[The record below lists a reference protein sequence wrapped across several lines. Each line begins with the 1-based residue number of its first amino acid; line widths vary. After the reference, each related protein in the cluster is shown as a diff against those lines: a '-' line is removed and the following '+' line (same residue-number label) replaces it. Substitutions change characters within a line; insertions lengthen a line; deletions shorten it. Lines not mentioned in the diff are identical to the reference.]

1 MSKRCQPQWQRP
13 ESSDKTKLRLYN
25 SLTRDKEIFVP
36 QFGNKVLWYSCGP
49 TVYDAAHMGHARS
62 YISFDILRRVL
73 SEYFGYDVFYVM
85 NITDIDDKII
95 KRARQ
100 KYLFDEYVKKHSN
113 LTEVISDIR
122 ESLKSISLETTIAIL
137 DHLGKGEGSTAIGK
151 HFNLGESTVR
161 AIKKNEA
168 AIRKS
173 VISGTKLST
182 KFASYT
188 RDVLERTETAIAIW
202 IEEQVQRRIP
212 VSGYLIQEKALQFY
226 KSMKQSEPSTS
237 TSQAGKEFSAS
248 KGWLTGFLKRNA
260 LHNIKITGE
269 SATADEGAAKI
280 FPEELAK
287 IIEDRDYSADQ
298 VFNAYET
305 GLYWKKLPNRTYI
318 AKDEKTASGHKASK
332 DRVTLLLCS
341 NASGDRML
349 KPLLINK
356 SLRPR
361 ALKGKDLKQLP
372 VHWMANPKA
381 WMTTVIFTEW
391 FNNCFIPE
399 VEAYMK
405 EKSLDFK
412 VLLIVDNAASHP
424 QLEHPNVQLTT
435 YKFILNKLE
444 NESLTVKDVWKQFSI
459 FDCLIHVASA
469 SAQIRPRT
477 LNACWKKIWPACVT
491 DNTTTQTSTLSD
503 EIINLAH
510 EIGGDGFNI
519 FNLDDIDELLVDDA
533 LSDND
538 IIDLTLDL
546 TVDSVVGLEGD
557 NDEEEKSTPPTGKL
571 IQEDLQLCSKL
582 ENHFLINDSNSER
595 ASKLQRELQN
605 CMSGYR
611 ELYKKIKESSSQSLI
626 TDYIVRKGRATQNEN
641 EVCENPWPLPQIS
654 IAETV
659 SSDHEG
665 DLEPLR
671 KRCKPLS
678 DSDND

>member
-1 MSKRCQPQWQRP
+1 MDRICSEKYVPTAT
-13 ESSDKTKLRLYN
+13 DVLRARVRTTGIIETHFKIN
-25 SLTRDKEIFVP
+25 DFVIR
-36 QFGNKVLWYSCGP
+36 
-49 TVYDAAHMGHARS
+49 M
-62 YISFDILRRVL
+62 FDIGGQRSERRKWIQCFDDVGALLFVVAL
-73 SEYFGYDVFYVM
+73 SGYDMVLQEDNSV
-85 NITDIDDKII
+85 N
-95 KRARQ
+95 RLQ
-100 KYLFDEYVKKHSN
+100 ESLQLFSSICNNRFFINTSMILFGPKKKKKHQ
-113 LTEVISDIR
+113 R
-122 ESLKSISLETTIAIL
+122 QSISLKRKIAIL
-137 DHLGKGEGSTAIGK
+137 DRLGKGEGSTAIGK
-151 HFNLGESTVR
+151 HLNLGESTVR

-182 KFASYT
+182 KFAST
-188 RDVLERTETAIAIW
+188 ERAIAIW

-212 VSGYLIQEKALQFY
+212 VNGYLIQEKALQFY
-226 KSMKQSEPSTS
+226 TSMKQSEPTTS
-237 TSQAGKEFSAS
+237 TSQAGKKFSAS
-248 KGWLTGFLKRNA
+248 KGWLIGFLKRNA

-269 SATADEGAAKI
+269 SAIADEGAAKI

-287 IIEDRDYSADQ
+287 IMEDGDYSADQ
-298 VFNAYET
+298 VFNADET

-318 AKDEKTASGHKASK
+318 ANDEKTASGHKASK

-356 SLRPR
+356 SLRPL

-372 VHWMANPKA
+372 VHWMASPKA
-381 WMTTVIFTEW
+381 WKAIFTEW
-391 FNNCFIPE
+391 FNNCFVPE
-399 VEAYMK
+399 VEAYIK

-412 VLLIVDNAASHP
+412 VLLIVDNAASHS
-424 QLEHPNVQLTT
+424 QLEHPNVQLVFLPPNTT
-435 YKFILNKLE
+435 SLIQPLDQGIIATFKKYYINTTCKFILNKLE
-444 NESLTVKDVWKQFSI
+444 NEALTVKDVWKQFSI

-510 EIGGDGFNI
+510 EIGGD
-519 FNLDDIDELLVDDA
+519 
-533 LSDND
+533 
-538 IIDLTLDL
+538 DL
-546 TVDSVVGLEGD
+546 TVDGVVGLEGD
-557 NDEEEKSTPPTGKL
+557 NDEEEKSTPLTGKL
-571 IQEDLQLCSKL
+571 IKEGLQLCSKL
-582 ENHFLINDSNSER
+582 ENHNDPNSER
-595 ASKLQRELQN
+595 ASKLQRELRN
-605 CMSGYR
+605 C
-611 ELYKKIKESSSQSLI
+611 I
-626 TDYIVRKGRATQNEN
+626 KGRATQNEN
-641 EVCENPWPLPQIS
+641 KVCENPWPLPQIS

-659 SSDHEG
+659 SSDDEG

>member
-1 MSKRCQPQWQRP
+1 MEK
-13 ESSDKTKLRLYN
+13 
-25 SLTRDKEIFVP
+25 
-36 QFGNKVLWYSCGP
+36 
-49 TVYDAAHMGHARS
+49 
-62 YISFDILRRVL
+62 
-73 SEYFGYDVFYVM
+73 
-85 NITDIDDKII
+85 
-95 KRARQ
+95 
-100 KYLFDEYVKKHSN
+100 KKHQ
-113 LTEVISDIR
+113 R
-122 ESLKSISLETTIAIL
+122 QSISLETKIAIL
-137 DHLGKGEGSTAIGK
+137 DRLGKGEGSTAIGN

-188 RDVLERTETAIAIW
+188 RDVLLERTERAIAVW
-202 IEEQVQRRIP
+202 IEEEVQRRIP
-212 VSGYLIQEKALQFY
+212 VSGYLIQEKALN
-226 KSMKQSEPSTS
+226 ET
-237 TSQAGKEFSAS
+237 
-248 KGWLTGFLKRNA
+248 
-260 LHNIKITGE
+260 ITGE

-287 IIEDRDYSADQ
+287 IIEDGDYSADQ
-298 VFNAYET
+298 VFNADET

-381 WMTTVIFTEW
+381 WMTTAIFTEW
-391 FNNCFIPE
+391 FNNRFVPE

-424 QLEHPNVQLTT
+424 ELEHPNVQLTT

-444 NESLTVKDVWKQFSI
+444 NESKTVKDVWKQFSI

-469 SAQIRPRT
+469 SAQIRPT
-477 LNACWKKIWPACVT
+477 ILNACWKKIWPACVT

-510 EIGGDGFNI
+510 EIGGDGFNT
-519 FNLDDIDELLVDDA
+519 FSHNDVEELLMGDA

-546 TVDSVVGLEGD
+546 TVDGVVGLEGV
-557 NDEEEKSTPPTGKL
+557 NDEEEKSTPLTGKL
-571 IQEDLQLCSKL
+571 IQ
-582 ENHFLINDSNSER
+582 
-595 ASKLQRELQN
+595 
-605 CMSGYR
+605 
-611 ELYKKIKESSSQSLI
+611 
-626 TDYIVRKGRATQNEN
+626 KG
-641 EVCENPWPLPQIS
+641 L
-654 IAETV
+654 
-659 SSDHEG
+659 
-665 DLEPLR
+665 
-671 KRCKPLS
+671 
-678 DSDND
+678 

>member
-1 MSKRCQPQWQRP
+1 MSKVSTIASDACVTPSDHGCS
-13 ESSDKTKLRLYN
+13 ESYYDD
-25 SLTRDKEIFVP
+25 TRILERYPKHFVP
-36 QFGNKVLWYSCGP
+36 CWESKSLVVKSSASPLKL
-49 TVYDAAHMGHARS
+49 D
-62 YISFDILRRVL
+62 LRRNIYARWYTLLSNSKAVSYAAFQHTL
-73 SEYFGYDVFYVM
+73 SE
-85 NITDIDDKII
+85 
-95 KRARQ
+95 
-100 KYLFDEYVKKHSN
+100 SN
-113 LTEVISDIR
+113 
-122 ESLKSISLETTIAIL
+122 
-137 DHLGKGEGSTAIGK
+137 
-151 HFNLGESTVR
+151 VR

-188 RDVLERTETAIAIW
+188 RDVLLERTERAIAIW

-226 KSMKQSEPSTS
+226 KSMKLSEPSTY

-248 KGWLTGFLKRNA
+248 KGWLIGFFKRNA

-269 SATADEGAAKI
+269 SATADKGAAKI

-287 IIEDRDYSADQ
+287 IIEDGDYSVEIKYLSLMKQDFIGKNCLTVLTSQ
-298 VFNAYET
+298 RM
-305 GLYWKKLPNRTYI
+305 KKLQVDIKQT
-318 AKDEKTASGHKASK
+318 T
-332 DRVTLLLCS
+332 
-341 NASGDRML
+341 
-349 KPLLINK
+349 
-356 SLRPR
+356 RP
-361 ALKGKDLKQLP
+361 KGKDLKQLP

-381 WMTTVIFTEW
+381 WMTTAIFTEW
-391 FNNCFIPE
+391 FNNCFVPE

-424 QLEHPNVQLTT
+424 QLEHPNV
-435 YKFILNKLE
+435 KLVF
-444 NESLTVKDVWKQFSI
+444 L
-459 FDCLIHVASA
+459 L
-469 SAQIRPRT
+469 
-477 LNACWKKIWPACVT
+477 L
-491 DNTTTQTSTLSD
+491 NTTSLIQPLDQGVIATFKKYYIKTTSNCRRRRS
-503 EIINLAH
+503 
-510 EIGGDGFNI
+510 
-519 FNLDDIDELLVDDA
+519 
-533 LSDND
+533 
-538 IIDLTLDL
+538 
-546 TVDSVVGLEGD
+546 LEGD
-557 NDEEEKSTPPTGKL
+557 DDEEEKSTPLTGKL
-571 IQEDLQLCSKL
+571 IQEGLQLCSKL
-582 ENHFLINDSNSER
+582 ENHFLINDPNSER

-659 SSDHEG
+659 SSDDDS

>member
-1 MSKRCQPQWQRP
+1 MDTEMATVLRGRAKVALTRTKNFIEKDDQTFDKKDVCNKLEKLELIYTELDKADATLRI
-13 ESSDKTKLRLYN
+13 ESSEKEEFERKYYETKAKLQNILENLSVRTNVYN
-25 SLTRDKEIFVP
+25 DNS
-36 QFGNKVLWYSCGP
+36 
-49 TVYDAAHMGHARS
+49 
-62 YISFDILRRVL
+62 
-73 SEYFGYDVFYVM
+73 DVFENVSNM
-85 NITDIDDKII
+85 KSSNFKLPKINIERFPDFIWPNGEKTH
-95 KRARQ
+95 Q
-100 KYLFDEYVKKHSN
+100 KQ
-113 LTEVISDIR
+113 
-122 ESLKSISLETTIAIL
+122 SISLETKLAIL
-137 DHLGKGEGSTAIGK
+137 DRLGKGERSTAIGK

-173 VISGTKLST
+173 VISGTRLST
-182 KFASYT
+182 KFASYR
-188 RDVLERTETAIAIW
+188 RDVLLERTERAIAIW

-237 TSQAGKEFSAS
+237 TSLAGKEFSAS

-269 SATADEGAAKI
+269 SATADEGAPKI

-287 IIEDRDYSADQ
+287 IIEDGDYSADQ
-298 VFNAYET
+298 VFNADEI

-332 DRVTLLLCS
+332 DRVTLLFCS

-361 ALKGKDLKQLP
+361 ALK
-372 VHWMANPKA
+372 
-381 WMTTVIFTEW
+381 
-391 FNNCFIPE
+391 
-399 VEAYMK
+399 
-405 EKSLDFK
+405 
-412 VLLIVDNAASHP
+412 ASHP
-424 QLEHPNVQLTT
+424 QLEHPNVQLVFHPPNTTSLIQPLDQGIIATFKKYYIKTT

-477 LNACWKKIWPACVT
+477 LNACWKKIWTACVT

-510 EIGGDGFNI
+510 EIGGDGFNT
-519 FNLDDIDELLVDDA
+519 FSHDDIDELLVDDV

-546 TVDSVVGLEGD
+546 TVDGVVGLEGD
-557 NDEEEKSTPPTGKL
+557 NDEEEKSTPPHWKINSRRSST
-571 IQEDLQLCSKL
+571 LQ
-582 ENHFLINDSNSER
+582 
-595 ASKLQRELQN
+595 
-605 CMSGYR
+605 
-611 ELYKKIKESSSQSLI
+611 
-626 TDYIVRKGRATQNEN
+626 
-641 EVCENPWPLPQIS
+641 
-654 IAETV
+654 
-659 SSDHEG
+659 
-665 DLEPLR
+665 
-671 KRCKPLS
+671 
-678 DSDND
+678 